1 MIRDGVT
8 DAKPVQKYDIRKPES
23 DGCGFEERFWSPVNS
38 PVFGPGAEVA
48 YIIHRV
54 EDVTEFV
61 RLKEAGNT
69 QRQLARELRS
79 HADAMEAEVL
89 QRTREVAEASRQLK
103 EANAELA
110 ASLAKIKLAEEQM
123 REVEALAERDCIAA
137 DLNNQIIRQLYA
149 LSLRVAS
156 LTPLAPGLIAER
168 LEEVIRELDRVIT
181 SIRTTVF
188 GLQQLSHPVGQ
199 REVIPASL
207 RQQVAS
213 LATETGA
220 QLGFVPQVG
229 FEGLVDTL
237 VTPAVAGEMMTVLRE
252 SLSNVLR
259 HAQATAVEVTVTVRP
274 ELLILAVADDGT
286 RPARMGAHRQRTT
299 QHGHSSRRPGRAL
312 RHTGPHSPGGHPGMA
327 RPAPAQRRLTARPAV
342 DYRRRRRLA
351 RCPGHGRRRKGRL
364 PVPRHSYASLLLLT
378 SFLARAGR
386 GPTAPLGRDVRHCVA
401 ALPGRDG
408 WERSSRRLADVPLI
422 APEEGDA
429 DGTGRVVGRVQDF
442 RGPGRQ
448 LLLAAA
454 SRQRQDNRQIGP
466 HLRKQVLVRA
476 GRELAARKREP
487 DHGVRPHQSRAR
499 IRILAVSCAS
509 WRRDSRSVGI
519 SQLSHGPAAR
529 SDSRPDPRPTP
540 RAPCRS
546 SATTSPAP
554 RCRGAE
560 PAR

>member
-69 QRQLARELRS
+69 QHQLARELRS

-156 LTPLAPGLIAER
+156 LTPPAPGLIAER
-168 LEEVIRELDRVIT
+168 LEEVIRELDRVST
-181 SIRTTVF
+181 SIRTAVF
-188 GLQQLSHPVGQ
+188 GLQQLSHPVDQ

-207 RQQVAS
+207 RQQAAS

-220 QLGFVPQVG
+220 QLGFVSQVG
-229 FEGLVDTL
+229 FEGLVDAM

-274 ELLILAVADDGT
+274 ELLILAVADDGLK
-286 RPARMGAHRQRTT
+286 PARMEAHR
-299 QHGHSSRRPGRAL
+299 H
-312 RHTGPHSPGGHPGMA
+312 
-327 RPAPAQRRLTARPAV
+327 
-342 DYRRRRRLA
+342 
-351 RCPGHGRRRKGRL
+351 
-364 PVPRHSYASLLLLT
+364 HSYASLLLLT
-378 SFLARAGR
+378 
-386 GPTAPLGRDVRHCVA
+386 
-401 ALPGRDG
+401 
-408 WERSSRRLADVPLI
+408 
-422 APEEGDA
+422 
-429 DGTGRVVGRVQDF
+429 
-442 RGPGRQ
+442 
-448 LLLAAA
+448 
-454 SRQRQDNRQIGP
+454 
-466 HLRKQVLVRA
+466 
-476 GRELAARKREP
+476 
-487 DHGVRPHQSRAR
+487 
-499 IRILAVSCAS
+499 
-509 WRRDSRSVGI
+509 
-519 SQLSHGPAAR
+519 
-529 SDSRPDPRPTP
+529 
-540 RAPCRS
+540 
-546 SATTSPAP
+546 
-554 RCRGAE
+554 
-560 PAR
+560 